1 MLSHVAHRLL
11 ASLFV
16 VVAASFVTFFLLDS
30 APGDVAVSVVGDTA
44 SQEQLDTIRAEL
56 GLDQPIVTRY
66 LLYMSN
72 LVRHGDLG
80 RSMISDRAVAGLI
93 MDRLP
98 YTVGLAAV
106 ALALAT
112 LVGFTFGLIAAR
124 NAGSVLDTALMA
136 SASLGTAIP
145 SFFFALLLIL
155 LFSLRLKWL
164 PVVGAG
170 SPAHII
176 LPAVTL
182 ALPTA
187 AVTAR
192 LVRSSLLDVM
202 DSDYVRTAHAKGLS
216 EYRVTQRHV
225 MRSAA
230 IPIVTMVGLQLGYL
244 LGGAFIVETIFGW
257 PGLGRLTVQAI
268 FDRDFPVVLAATIMM
283 ATIYVLLNFAVDT
296 LQAWLDPR
304 TGAEAI

>member
-1 MLSHVAHRLL
+1 
-11 ASLFV
+11 
-16 VVAASFVTFFLLDS
+16 LLDS

-202 DSDYVRTAHAKGLS
+202 DSDYVRTAYAKGLS